1 MEYNKK
7 AIFDNTFW
15 QILIRL
21 ITLGLTLVS
30 IKILTNYLGTEGVGK
45 YNTITT
51 YINFFIVFADLGLF
65 AVTVREISQKPEKEK
80 KVMSNV
86 LTIRFWSA
94 LVASLVAISIVL
106 LTDYDKEIKFGV
118 IIATGFLFF
127 NLLASVYDMLLQA
140 RLKMQFSA
148 LAELLSRIISIIA
161 LVIIVNQRGSF
172 LWVASTIALWGI
184 FILVF
189 KYLFASR
196 YLKFAFAHD
205 KAFSNN
211 LMAMAWPLGIV
222 FIVNNLYYKLDTLL
236 LFAIK
241 GAAAAG
247 IYTVAFKVLEVITFM
262 SSYFSSALKPA
273 ISQNINKDKKA
284 VAKIIQKGIS
294 VMLIGATIISL
305 LSIAYRNEI
314 ILLLS
319 SSEFGDS
326 ARVLIFLALSL
337 PIIFINTLLV
347 EIFIAND
354 SRSIFLKISIFIFM
368 FNLIANLIMIPRI
381 SYFGAA
387 VANLLSALVLMLVYF
402 HYANKIINIRINWLT
417 IGKLILVVSA
427 TALTTIIARSLPV
440 NFVIQIV
447 GIAILYF
454 ALLSAFKI
462 ISINEMGSLLFS
474 RSPNNS

>member
-1 MEYNKK
+1 M
-7 AIFDNTFW
+7 
-15 QILIRL
+15 
-21 ITLGLTLVS
+21 S
-30 IKILTNYLGTEGVGK
+30 IKILTNYLGAEGVGK

-65 AVTVREISQKPEKEK
+65 AVTVREISQKPDSEK

-94 LVASLVAISIVL
+94 LIASLGAIAIVL
-106 LTDYDKEIKFGV
+106 FTKYDSEIKFGV
-118 IIATGFLFF
+118 IIASGFLFF

-148 LAELLSRIISIIA
+148 LAEFLSRVISIVA
-161 LVIIVNQRGSF
+161 LIIIVNQRGSF
-172 LWVASTIALWGI
+172 LWVATTIALWGI

-196 YLKFAFAHD
+196 YLRFGFAYD

-247 IYTVAFKVLEVITFM
+247 IYTVAFKVLDVIAFM

-273 ISQNINKDKKA
+273 ISQNISTDKKA
-284 VAKIIQKGIS
+284 VASIIQKGIS
-294 VMLIGATIISL
+294 VMLIGAVIISL
-305 LSIAYRNEI
+305 LSISYRNEI

-319 SSEFGDS
+319 SPEFGDS
-326 ARVLIFLALSL
+326 AKVLIFLALSL

-354 SRSIFLKISIFIFM
+354 SRSVFLKISIFIFL
-368 FNLIANLIMIPRI
+368 FNLILNLLLIPHFSYYGAAIANLC
-381 SYFGAA
+381 
-387 VANLLSALVLMLVYF
+387 SALVLMLTYTYF
-402 HYANKIINIRINWLT
+402 ANKIIKLRVNWLT
-417 IGKLILVVSA
+417 IGKLLVIVAILVGFIKLLS
-427 TALTTIIARSLPV
+427 LWPIFFGLPFIIVLC
-440 NFVIQIV
+440 
-447 GIAILYF
+447 LYF
-454 ALLSAFKI
+454 VLLYAFNI
-462 ISINEMGSLLFS
+462 FSLKDVK
-474 RSPNNS
+474 

>member
-1 MEYNKK
+1 MQKRLDKK

-15 QILIRL
+15 QIVVRL
-21 ITLGLTLVS
+21 FTLGLTLVS

-94 LVASLVAISIVL
+94 LAASLVAISIVL

-140 RLKMQFSA
+140 RLKMQYSA
-148 LAELLSRIISIIA
+148 LAEFLSRIISIVA
-161 LVIIVNQRGSF
+161 LVVIVNQRGSF

-184 FILVF
+184 FILIF

-196 YLKFAFAHD
+196 YLQFAFAYD

-273 ISQNINKDKKA
+273 ISQNIDKDKKA
-284 VAKIIQKGIS
+284 VANIIQKGIS

-319 SSEFGDS
+319 SPEFGDS
-326 ARVLIFLALSL
+326 ARVLVFLALSL

-354 SRSIFLKISIFIFM
+354 SRSVFLKISIFIFI
-368 FNLIANLIMIPRI
+368 FNLLLNLLLIPRF

-387 VANLLSALVLMLVYF
+387 VANLSSAITLMLTYF
-402 HYANKIINIRINWLT
+402 HFANKIINFRINWLT
-417 IGKLILVVSA
+417 VAKLSVIVAMLAALAKLLTAWHVFFLGAIVIILV
-427 TALTTIIARSLPV
+427 
-440 NFVIQIV
+440 
-447 GIAILYF
+447 LYF
-454 ALLSAFKI
+454 VLLYVFKI
-462 ISINEMGSLLFS
+462 LSITDTFKLLLKHK
-474 RSPNNS
+474 

>member
-1 MEYNKK
+1 LDQSFNKK
-7 AIFDNTFW
+7 AVFDNTFW
-15 QILIRL
+15 QIVVRL
-21 ITLGLTLVS
+21 FTLGLTLVS

-94 LVASLVAISIVL
+94 LAASLVAISIVL
-106 LTDYDKEIKFGV
+106 STDYDKEIKFGV

-140 RLKMQFSA
+140 RLKMQYSA
-148 LAELLSRIISIIA
+148 LAEFLSRIISIVA
-161 LVIIVNQRGSF
+161 LVVIVNQRGSF

-184 FILVF
+184 FILIF

-196 YLKFAFAHD
+196 YLKFAFAYE
-205 KAFSNN
+205 KAFSKN

-284 VAKIIQKGIS
+284 VANIIQKGIS

-319 SSEFGDS
+319 SPEFGDS
-326 ARVLIFLALSL
+326 ARVLVFLALSL

-354 SRSIFLKISIFIFM
+354 SRSVFLKISIFIFI
-368 FNLIANLIMIPRI
+368 FNLLLNLLLIPRF

-387 VANLLSALVLMLVYF
+387 VANLSSAITLMLTYF
-402 HYANKIINIRINWLT
+402 HFANKIINFRINWLT
-417 IGKLILVVSA
+417 VAKLSVIVAMLAALAKLLAALHVFFLGAIVIIL
-427 TALTTIIARSLPV
+427 L
-440 NFVIQIV
+440 
-447 GIAILYF
+447 LYF
-454 ALLSAFKI
+454 VLLYVFKI
-462 ISINEMGSLLFS
+462 LSISDTYKLLLKHK
-474 RSPNNS
+474 